1 MHCNIASAGVLPGY
15 AGDTPGGSA
24 MREFDYIIIGAGSAG
39 CVLANRLSADPQLQ
53 VLLVEAG
60 PRDRHPFIHMPAG
73 LARLVDNRRLN
84 WSYHTEPEP
93 QLQGRRL
100 WWPRGKVLGGSSSI
114 NAMCYVR
121 GVAGDY
127 DRWAAAGAS
136 GWDWAGVLPW
146 FRHAECNSRGGDA
159 LHGDAGPLHVS
170 DLRHVNPLSRAFVD
184 AGVQAGH
191 PHNAD
196 FNGPTQV
203 GVGLYQVTQK
213 QGARCS
219 SAAAYLAPVRQRR
232 NLHVL
237 TGAQVERI
245 QVDAGRAHGIV
256 LRQGRQRQHLHA
268 RREVL
273 LSAGAVNS
281 PQLLM
286 LSGIGPA
293 DALRAHGITVRLDQP
308 QGGANLQDHL
318 DICTLYRTVPG
329 VSYDRASELKI
340 AFDWF
345 LRGHR
350 GAGSSN
356 IAEAGGFVR
365 SRFAADE
372 RADIQFH
379 FVPAMLDDHGRHR
392 LPGDGY
398 TLHACYLHPRSR
410 GHIAQAGADQPG
422 VAGMATGQHQR
433 QVGALRDEFA
443 ERIVSLQRRARAP
456 GFQLRVR
463 MHQQAVP
470 VRRHRHRHQPLQG
483 GQHQSAEEHRP
494 EVVAMA
500 AAAGHGL
507 AVERMQVQL
516 VPAQRCIQQRIGR
529 DQRGHA
535 RGRRAAHAG
544 TERDAL
550 VDLDLEPER
559 QRQCLPQRDQRRAG
573 GVDRRV
579 SGQVHGGTAD
589 RRDADFRGVDAA
601 HRHRVA
607 DTGHGI
613 AEQVEPDRHVR
624 HRGRG
629 EGARLVPAG
638 GGLHCLPAHS
648 RVPSPAATRSTSANT
663 PAAVT
668 SGPAPGPCTTSG
680 LSQ

>member
-60 PRDRHPFIHMPAG
+60 PRDRHPFLHMPAG

-170 DLRHVNPLSRAFVD
+170 DLRYVNPLSHAFVD

-293 DALRAHGITVRLDQP
+293 DALRAHGIAVRLDQP
-308 QGGANLQDHL
+308 QVGANLQDHL

-410 GHIAQAGADQPG
+410 GRIALAGADPSLAPRIHANYLGDDDGFDLKMMIEAARLSRDLLRQP
-422 VAGMATGQHQR
+422 AFDR
-433 QVGALRDEFA
+433 W
-443 ERIVSLQRRARAP
+443 RRAPIFPAREDLDDAGLEAFIRAKAETIYHP
-456 GFQLRVR
+456 VGTCRMGSDDAAVLDPQLR
-463 MHQQAVP
+463 
-470 VRRHRHRHQPLQG
+470 L
-483 GQHQSAEEHRP
+483 
-494 EVVAMA
+494 
-500 AAAGHGL
+500 
-507 AVERMQVQL
+507 
-516 VPAQRCIQQRIGR
+516 
-529 DQRGHA
+529 
-535 RGRRAAHAG
+535 
-544 TERDAL
+544 
-550 VDLDLEPER
+550 
-559 QRQCLPQRDQRRAG
+559 
-573 GVDRRV
+573 
-579 SGQVHGGTAD
+579 
-589 RRDADFRGVDAA
+589 RGVDGLRVIDASAMPTLVSGNTNAPVIMMAERAA
-601 HRHRVA
+601 A
-607 DTGHGI
+607 LILDP
-613 AEQVEPDRHVR
+613 Q
-624 HRGRG
+624 
-629 EGARLVPAG
+629 
-638 GGLHCLPAHS
+638 
-648 RVPSPAATRSTSANT
+648 AA
-663 PAAVT
+663 
-668 SGPAPGPCTTSG
+668 APR
-680 LSQ
+680 

>member
-146 FRHAECNSRGGDA
+146 FRHAECNSRGSDA

-170 DLRHVNPLSRAFVD
+170 DLRHVNPLSHAFVD

-293 DALRAHGITVRLDQP
+293 DALRAHGIAVRLDQP
-308 QGGANLQDHL
+308 QVGANLQDHL

-410 GHIAQAGADQPG
+410 GHIALAGADPSLAPRIHANYLGDDDGFDLKMMIEAARLSRDLLRQP
-422 VAGMATGQHQR
+422 AFDR
-433 QVGALRDEFA
+433 W
-443 ERIVSLQRRARAP
+443 RRAPIFPAREDLDDAGLEAFIRAKAETIYHP
-456 GFQLRVR
+456 VGTCRMGSDDAAVLDPQLR
-463 MHQQAVP
+463 
-470 VRRHRHRHQPLQG
+470 L
-483 GQHQSAEEHRP
+483 
-494 EVVAMA
+494 
-500 AAAGHGL
+500 
-507 AVERMQVQL
+507 
-516 VPAQRCIQQRIGR
+516 
-529 DQRGHA
+529 
-535 RGRRAAHAG
+535 
-544 TERDAL
+544 
-550 VDLDLEPER
+550 
-559 QRQCLPQRDQRRAG
+559 
-573 GVDRRV
+573 
-579 SGQVHGGTAD
+579 
-589 RRDADFRGVDAA
+589 RGVDGLRVIDASAMPTLVSGNTNAPVIMMAERAA
-601 HRHRVA
+601 A
-607 DTGHGI
+607 LILDP
-613 AEQVEPDRHVR
+613 Q
-624 HRGRG
+624 
-629 EGARLVPAG
+629 
-638 GGLHCLPAHS
+638 
-648 RVPSPAATRSTSANT
+648 AA
-663 PAAVT
+663 
-668 SGPAPGPCTTSG
+668 APR
-680 LSQ
+680 